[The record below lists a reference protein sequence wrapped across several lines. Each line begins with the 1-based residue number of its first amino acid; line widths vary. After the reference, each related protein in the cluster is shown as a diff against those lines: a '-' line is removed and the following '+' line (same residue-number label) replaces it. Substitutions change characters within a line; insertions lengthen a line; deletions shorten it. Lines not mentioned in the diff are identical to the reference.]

1 MGIKKTS
8 PSHLSIS
15 KFQPQQSFYTKNY
28 LKHNKPSQIKQNKQQ
43 TNISPPKHRW
53 FWGFAW
59 MDLGF
64 FILPPNL
71 SPLRC
76 YSPRPSSCHDHV
88 RQLGDFGFQALLL
101 AVDPREGDGGKGY
114 GGKVRK
120 KMSFRETT
128 KGGCTEKNPKFTRD
142 TEKCWFGTGIE
153 TASNMATL
161 GIYVKF
167 PGGNL
172 CSNQNMLRKNLI
184 NGW

>member
-43 TNISPPKHRW
+43 TNISPQNIVDFGGSPGWIWVFSFSHQISPH
-53 FWGFAW
+53 FGVTH
-59 MDLGF
+59 LGLAAAMTTSGSSATSAF
-64 FILPPNL
+64 KRSF
-71 SPLRC
+71 SPLI
-76 YSPRPSSCHDHV
+76 P
-88 RQLGDFGFQALLL
+88 
-101 AVDPREGDGGKGY
+101 GKVMGERLW
-114 GGKVRK
+114 GKVRK